1 MNTYFRSK
9 DVLKSMLG
17 KIAVKL
23 NRPIIRSEVDSFVSY
38 VKNIDFDKYN
48 KNFANNPKYK
58 NMSDDQFNE
67 SLEEMT
73 TEMFIARMKET
84 TEEEIIDVKELLKS
98 EIQKKG
104 DNSKYMGRPHNDNST
119 NSTNSNSEGSV
130 VVANRISLD
139 VEDYHSMQRTLA
151 RDQLMRNANLW
162 FDSRYR
168 DRSDKN
174 MDRYVFHFNN
184 SYSRREGTVNSLG
197 NIRDIIEMEVY
208 PFELPF
214 TSLTNNYYGK
224 LTMLVGEFKQ
234 GFISTEGPEFHFIF
248 NTTILPNNMVRLT
261 PINPIYKLRDPITAL
276 DTLTLQFKAPLIPV
290 KFDDD
295 MVTVTITYSN
305 PAVFTTVNFIS
316 HFLETGDIVYFTTF
330 TSDDPIADIDIIS
343 LTNRVEGHTIN
354 KLSSSEF
361 SCPLLDFTTVT
372 PKANLT
378 LVVFL
383 GSKRAFI
390 PIRIGYILPQSN
402 QTDF

>member
-1 MNTYFRSK
+1 MNTHFHSK

-17 KIAVKL
+17 KITVKL
-23 NRPIIRSEVDSFVSY
+23 DRQPIRSEVDSFVSY
-38 VKNIDFDKYN
+38 VKNIDFDRYN
-48 KNFANNPKYK
+48 KNLASNPKYK
-58 NMSDDQFNE
+58 NMTDAQFYQ
-67 SLEEMT
+67 SLEDMT
-73 TEMFIARMKET
+73 VEMFISRMKET
-84 TEEEIIDVKELLKS
+84 TEEEFIDVKELLKS

-104 DNSKYMGRPHNDNST
+104 DNSSYMGRPKNVNTGASVDT
-119 NSTNSNSEGSV
+119 NSI
-130 VVANRISLD
+130 VVANKISLD
-139 VEDYHSMQRTLA
+139 VEDYHSMQRTLG
-151 RDQLMRNANLW
+151 RDQLLRNANLW

-174 MDRYVFHFNN
+174 TDRYVFHFNN

-197 NIRDIIEMEVY
+197 NIRDIIEMEIY

-214 TSLTNNYYGK
+214 TSLTNNYYNK

-248 NTTILPNNMVRLT
+248 NTAILPNNMVRLT
-261 PINPIYKLRDPITAL
+261 PINPVYKLRDPITAL

-295 MVTVTITYSN
+295 MVNVTITYAN
-305 PAVFTTVNFIS
+305 PAVFTTVNFVS
-316 HFLETGDIVYFTTF
+316 HFLETGDIVYITSF
-330 TSDDPIADIDIIS
+330 TSDDPIADLDIIA

-361 SCPLLDFTTVT
+361 SCPLLDFSTVT

-378 LVVFL
+378 LIVFL

>member
-1 MNTYFRSK
+1 MNTHFHSK

-17 KIAVKL
+17 KITVKL
-23 NRPIIRSEVDSFVSY
+23 DRQPIRSEVDSFVSY
-38 VKNIDFDKYN
+38 VKNIDFDRYN
-48 KNFANNPKYK
+48 KNLASNPKYK
-58 NMSDDQFNE
+58 NMTDAQFYQ
-67 SLEEMT
+67 SLEDMT
-73 TEMFIARMKET
+73 VEMFISRMKET
-84 TEEEIIDVKELLKS
+84 TEEEFIDVKELLKS

-104 DNSKYMGRPHNDNST
+104 DNASYMGRPKNANMSGVSGDANS
-119 NSTNSNSEGSV
+119 GSV
-130 VVANRISLD
+130 VVANKISLD
-139 VEDYHSMQRTLA
+139 VEDYHSMQRTLG
-151 RDQLMRNANLW
+151 RDQLLRNANLW

-174 MDRYVFHFNN
+174 TDRYVFHFNN

-214 TSLTNNYYGK
+214 TSLTNNYYNK

-248 NTTILPNNMVRLT
+248 NTAILPNNMVRLT
-261 PINPIYKLRDPITAL
+261 PINPVYKLRDPITAL

-295 MVTVTITYSN
+295 MINVTITYSN
-305 PAVFTTVNFIS
+305 PAVFTTVNFVS

-330 TSDDPIADIDIIS
+330 TSDDPIADLDIIA

-354 KLSSSEF
+354 KLSSSDF
-361 SCPLLDFTTVT
+361 SCPLLDFSTVT